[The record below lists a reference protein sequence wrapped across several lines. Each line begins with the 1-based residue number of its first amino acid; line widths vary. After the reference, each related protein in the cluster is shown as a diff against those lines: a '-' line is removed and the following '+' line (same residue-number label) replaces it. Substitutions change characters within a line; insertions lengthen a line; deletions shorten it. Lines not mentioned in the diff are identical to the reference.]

1 MTRPIVLRDAVWGDL
16 ELEPELVAL
25 LDTPELQR
33 LRGVRQLGTAH
44 LVYPSANHT
53 RFEHGLGTCHLA
65 GRILEALR
73 RAGHALDA
81 REGLAIRAAALVH
94 DVGHVP
100 CGHTFE
106 DERRIFPRHDAPE
119 RTRWF
124 LGATGLGE
132 ALRRAGLHAPVLAIL
147 GAGPEEPPAER
158 PGASALGRDLVS
170 GTVCADLLDYLARDA
185 LFTGIR
191 RGWDERLLRY
201 FALAPEA
208 GGARLVLR
216 LHKRGLPRE
225 DALSEVVHLL
235 RLRYTLSERVYF
247 HHAKVASGALVAK
260 AVERAAGQGL
270 RLEQLFGLGDEGLLL
285 LLEREHAPRD
295 PVIARLLQDLRAR
308 RLPRRAYV
316 LTRRIGPERQADLV
330 RRLHADRA
338 AREAEEVALEREL
351 GLAPGSV
358 ILHCPAPDMA
368 LKEADVLVDTGGA
381 SGPRALQSLGLDE
394 VSVLGERHRDLWRF
408 YAFCAR
414 GGEAARETLG
424 AACEARFGVR
434 NELGARER

>member
-1 MTRPIVLRDAVWGDL
+1 MLRDAVWGDL

-65 GRILEALR
+65 GRILDALA
-73 RAGHALDA
+73 RAGQALDP
-81 REGLAIRAAALVH
+81 RLRLAIRAAALIH

-106 DERRIFPRHDAPE
+106 DERRIFPRHDHPA

-124 LGATGLGE
+124 LGDTALGE
-132 ALRRAGLHAPVLAIL
+132 ALRQAGLHGEVERIL
-147 GAGPEEPPAER
+147 TGDPAG
-158 PGASALGRDLVS
+158 SALGRDVVA

-201 FALAPEA
+201 FACTGSEA
-208 GGARLVLR
+208 GRLVLR

-260 AVERAAGQGL
+260 MVERASAQGPGAAL
-270 RLEQLFGLGDEGLLL
+270 RLEDLFGLGDEGLLL
-285 LLEREHAPRD
+285 LLERAHAPRD
-295 PVIARLLQDLRAR
+295 PVIARLLADLRAR

-316 LTRRIGPERQADLV
+316 LTRRVGEPLQGELV
-330 RRLHADRA
+330 RRLHADRT
-338 AREAEEVALEREL
+338 AREAEEAALEAEL

-358 ILHCPAPDMA
+358 ILHCPSPDMA
-368 LKEADVLVDTGGA
+368 LKEADVLVDTGG
-381 SGPRALQSLGLDE
+381 GEPRPLQALGLAE
-394 VSVLGERHRDLWRF
+394 VAVLAERHRDLWRF
-408 YAFCAR
+408 YAFS
-414 GGEAARETLG
+414 GGEQPLATRQALAR
-424 AACEARFGVR
+424 ACQARFGAP
-434 NELGARER
+434 NELGEPGS

>member
-1 MTRPIVLRDAVWGDL
+1 MARPIVVRDAVWGDL

-53 RFEHGLGTCHLA
+53 RFEHGLGTCHVA
-65 GRILEALR
+65 GRILDALA
-73 RAGHALDA
+73 RAGHALDP
-81 REGLAIRAAALVH
+81 RERLAIRAAALVH

-106 DERRIFPRHDAPE
+106 DERRIFPRHDHPQ

-124 LGATGLGE
+124 LGDTALGE
-132 ALRRAGLHAPVLAIL
+132 ALRRAGLHAAVLGIL
-147 GAGPEEPPAER
+147 TGEDAGAGH
-158 PGASALGRDLVS
+158 ALGRDVVA

-201 FALAPEA
+201 FACA
-208 GGARLVLR
+208 GGPAGEGRLVLR

-260 AVERAAGQGL
+260 TVERAAGAGL
-270 RLEQLFGLGDEGLLL
+270 QLPDLFGLGDEGLLRH
-285 LLEREHAPRD
+285 LEQTYGPGD
-295 PVIARLLQDLRAR
+295 PVIARLLADLRAR

-316 LTRRIGPERQADLV
+316 LTRRIGPALQADLV
-330 RRLHADRA
+330 ARLHADRA
-338 AREAEEVALEREL
+338 AREAEEAALEAAL
-351 GLAPGSV
+351 GVGPGSV
-358 ILHCPAPDMA
+358 ILHCPSPDMA
-368 LKEADVLVDTGGA
+368 LKEADVLVDTGGGT
-381 SGPRALQSLGLDE
+381 GPRSLQEVGLAE
-394 VSVLGERHRDLWRF
+394 VEVLGQRHRDLWRF
-408 YAFCAR
+408 YAFLTGEPDPAR
-414 GGEAARETLG
+414 REALAQ
-424 AACEARFGVR
+424 ACQGRFGAP
-434 NELGARER
+434 NELGEPES